1 MVICAAP
8 SPTRKEKDLN
18 LAFET
23 SVGASIFP
31 TAHAKETRPRAG
43 GWGNADKAEG
53 GEQGL

>member
-1 MVICAAP
+1 MICAAP
-8 SPTRKEKDLN
+8 SPTRKENDLN